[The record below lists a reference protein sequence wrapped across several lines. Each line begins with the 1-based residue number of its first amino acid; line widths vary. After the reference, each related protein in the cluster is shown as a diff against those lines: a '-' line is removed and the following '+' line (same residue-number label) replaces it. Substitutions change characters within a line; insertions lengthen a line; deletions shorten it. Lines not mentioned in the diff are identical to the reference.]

1 MTSPS
6 LKTKYIFLS
15 FLQQYFSEHPK
26 YPWDVDPSKTKIVIA
41 DKFSTDMGIAAMRP
55 SIILDRGSFR

>member
-1 MTSPS
+1 MLGPS

-15 FLQQYFSEHPK
+15 FLQQYFASHPK
-26 YPWDVDPSKTKIVIA
+26 YTWNEDPSKTKIVIA

-55 SIILDRGSFR
+55 SIILDRGSFN